1 MPNYL
6 NTNGLR
12 RVWGRIKEL
21 VSTSCNEVSKASTSK
36 INSSVNTL
44 QGKINDQKLIKLK
57 YSNNVLVMYDPAQD
71 NFVDFSWQKASDY
84 INTGRVIQLTY
95 GNKQYYLSAI
105 NNTMMTFMSN
115 GRNGNQG
122 ELFTLQF
129 LKQDDSYKVITDTS
143 ITYYNTDYIDQ
154 IKSYAEGHVYQLC
167 EVTRNGREYS
177 LPMSFTDFNKLAKN
191 NAVALLYGI
200 DIYYQYSNG
209 VFMNFTVNTGDM
221 YNIQVKQFV
230 ITNNTI
236 TFSTKQYGS
245 NDFIEGTIVSSD
257 TIEIVPPQQEG
268 VESQPRR
275 LHVQK
280 GKLYVSNNVLFK
292 GDTDSF
298 VPIYPEYAEIIVAP
312 EGTSFTSST
321 SNSELWKLMKQDRV
335 IVKTEDSSYVFRLAG
350 MYDNSANYTCVI
362 NGGKGQESNFIIASL
377 VFTYIDD
384 NMSVTFNYKEY
395 EYSKKIS

>member
-6 NTNGLR
+6 NTNGLK

-21 VSTSCNEVSKASTSK
+21 VSTSCKEVSKSSTNK
-36 INSSVNTL
+36 LNSSVNTL

-71 NFVDFSWQKASDY
+71 NFVDFSWQKISDY
-84 INTGRVIQLTY
+84 INNGRVIQLTY

-143 ITYYNTDYIDQ
+143 IKYYNTDYIDQ

-167 EVTRNGREYS
+167 EVTRNGHDYS
-177 LPMSFTDFNKLAKN
+177 IPMSFSDFNKLANN
-191 NAVALLYGI
+191 NAVALLYGNN
-200 DIYYQYSNG
+200 IYYQFSNG
-209 VFMNFTVNTGDM
+209 IFMNFDISTGDV
-221 YNIQVKQFV
+221 YNIGVKQFSV
-230 ITNNTI
+230 TDSTI
-236 TFSTKQYGS
+236 TYSQKEYGS

-257 TIEIVPPQQEG
+257 TIEVTPPQQEG
-268 VESQPRR
+268 VTSQPRR

-280 GKLYVSNNVLFK
+280 GKFYISNNVLFK

-298 VPIYPEYAEIIVAP
+298 VPVYPEYAEITVAP
-312 EGTSFTSST
+312 SGTSFTSST

-335 IVKTEDSSYVFRLAG
+335 TVKTEDNSYVFRLAG
-350 MYDNSANYTCVI
+350 IYNNSANYTCVI
-362 NGGKGQESNFIIASL
+362 NGGKGHEDSFNIVSL
-377 VFTYIDD
+377 VFTYADD
-384 NMSVTFNYKEY
+384 TMSVTFNFKEL
-395 EYSKKIS
+395 